1 MLAAFFQ
8 VIWTF
13 VCPFFLLETTQAQFW
28 QCSEEVT
35 LTSAGEPRAMA
46 DKVFSV
52 RSLFCYTEIT
62 TFSIFFPSRRAPV
75 CIIIG

>member
-13 VCPFFLLETTQAQFW
+13 VCPFFWLETTQAQFW

-35 LTSAGEPRAMA
+35 LTSAGEPRATG

-52 RSLFCYTEIT
+52 RSMFCYTEIT
-62 TFSIFFPSRRAPV
+62 TFRFSPFRRAFV
-75 CIIIG
+75 CIIIA

>member
-13 VCPFFLLETTQAQFW
+13 VCPLFLPETAQAQFW

-52 RSLFCYTEIT
+52 RSLFC
-62 TFSIFFPSRRAPV
+62 
-75 CIIIG
+75 